1 MYFKR
6 VNGKILCVGE
16 ARFINNGIGSNIKY
30 PRQNKCDIVGG
41 EVVALLMIAVV
52 ASLMSAPLAMQ
63 L

>member
-30 PRQNKCDIVGG
+30 PRQNRCDIVGG
-41 EVVALLMIAVV
+41 EVVANAHEL
-52 ASLMSAPLAMQ
+52 SFSRSAR
-63 L
+63 